1 MAKPKPTQS
10 DDWHAKLFRRH
21 MLVGWWTL
29 LLFILLGVALESFH
43 GLKLAWYLSVDSETR
58 RLLWTLA
65 HSHGT
70 LLAVLHLCFAAT
82 LWQVFHPASPASSAL
97 QITWLTWASLCLI
110 GAGVLMP
117 AGFFLG
123 GWFHYSGDPGLGIL
137 FVPIG
142 ALLLVASI
150 AITAILVSVR
160 FSSRP

>member
-1 MAKPKPTQS
+1 MAKSKPSPS
-10 DDWHAKLFRRH
+10 DDWHAKMFRRH
-21 MLVGWWTL
+21 MLVGWWSL

-43 GLKLAWYLSVDSETR
+43 GLKLAWYLSVDSESR

-70 LLAVLHLCFAAT
+70 LLAVVHLCFAAT
-82 LWQVFHPASPASSAL
+82 LWQVFHPTAHASAT
-97 QITWLTWASLCLI
+97 QVKWLTWASLCLI
-110 GAGVLMP
+110 GAGVLIP

-123 GWFHYSGDPGLGIL
+123 GWFHYSGDPGLGIV

-142 ALLLVASI
+142 ALLLVVSI
-150 AITAILVSVR
+150 AIIAFLVSGR